1 MNNGC
6 TSSPPRR
13 SSRRRIRGVSFGR
26 HSHRDPSEHT
36 PRRAPLWLFLLIGA
50 AALIISLIASTTF
63 GSAQYDVGQVWSVIR
78 AHFGGAGTPDTSL
91 DSVVWDLRAP
101 RGVLAAIVG
110 AGLALAGV
118 AIQTLVRNPLADP
131 YLLGISSG
139 ASVGATS
146 VITLGWFSSFGLFAL
161 TGGALAGAI
170 AATLTVYFVA
180 MGQGGLTPLRL
191 VLSGVVI
198 SAAFSA
204 IANFMIFKSPY
215 EQAAQGVMFWMLG
228 SVAGATWSKLWIP
241 SAIVA
246 VTFALLMAV
255 SSQLDALAAGP
266 DTAAALGINVAVL
279 RQCLFFLQ
287 AILVGA
293 LVAVSGGIGF
303 VGLVIPHIARLLVGP
318 RHRRLVPA
326 AMLCGAIFLVWVDVL
341 ARVAAIPQEIPLG
354 VVTGIIGAPVF
365 LILMG
370 RSHYR
375 FGGQE

>member
-6 TSSPPRR
+6 TSSPPRT

-26 HSHRDPSEHT
+26 RSRRDPSEHT

-63 GSAQYDVGQVWSVIR
+63 GSAQYDVSQVWSVIR
-78 AHFGGAGTPDTSL
+78 AHFGGAGTPDASL

-204 IANFMIFKSPY
+204 IANFMIFQSPY
-215 EQAAQGVMFWMLG
+215 GQAAQGVMFWMLG

-365 LILMG
+365 LILMR

>member
-1 MNNGC
+1 M
-6 TSSPPRR
+6 
-13 SSRRRIRGVSFGR
+13 GV
-26 HSHRDPSEHT
+26 
-36 PRRAPLWLFLLIGA
+36 AV
-50 AALIISLIASTTF
+50 LIISLIASTTF
-63 GSAQYDVGQVWSVIR
+63 GSARYDVGQVWSVIR
-78 AHFGGAGTPDTSL
+78 AHFGGTGTPDASL

-101 RGVLAAIVG
+101 RGILAAIVG

-191 VLSGVVI
+191 VLSGVAI

-204 IANFMIFKSPY
+204 IANFMVFKSPY
-215 EQAAQGVMFWMLG
+215 GQAAQGVMFWMLG
-228 SVAGATWSKLWIP
+228 SVAGVTWSKLWIP

-246 VTFALLMAV
+246 VTFVLLMAV
-255 SSQLDALAAGP
+255 SSQLDALSAGP

>member
-1 MNNGC
+1 MGFACSAGC
-6 TSSPPRR
+6 VSRNRR
-13 SSRRRIRGVSFGR
+13 SRPSAGWRRHPNSGQESAGRPVFVGDFVGCQRGGNVG
-26 HSHRDPSEHT
+26 HH
-36 PRRAPLWLFLLIGA
+36 PR
-50 AALIISLIASTTF
+50 
-63 GSAQYDVGQVWSVIR
+63 
-78 AHFGGAGTPDTSL
+78 
-91 DSVVWDLRAP
+91 VV
-101 RGVLAAIVG
+101 
-110 AGLALAGV
+110 
-118 AIQTLVRNPLADP
+118 
-131 YLLGISSG
+131 
-139 ASVGATS
+139 
-146 VITLGWFSSFGLFAL
+146 FAL

-215 EQAAQGVMFWMLG
+215 GQAAQGVMFWMLG

-365 LILMG
+365 LMLMG

>member
-1 MNNGC
+1 
-6 TSSPPRR
+6 
-13 SSRRRIRGVSFGR
+13 
-26 HSHRDPSEHT
+26 
-36 PRRAPLWLFLLIGA
+36 
-50 AALIISLIASTTF
+50 
-63 GSAQYDVGQVWSVIR
+63 
-78 AHFGGAGTPDTSL
+78 
-91 DSVVWDLRAP
+91 
-101 RGVLAAIVG
+101 
-110 AGLALAGV
+110 
-118 AIQTLVRNPLADP
+118 
-131 YLLGISSG
+131 
-139 ASVGATS
+139 
-146 VITLGWFSSFGLFAL
+146 
-161 TGGALAGAI
+161 
-170 AATLTVYFVA
+170 
-180 MGQGGLTPLRL
+180 
-191 VLSGVVI
+191 
-198 SAAFSA
+198 
-204 IANFMIFKSPY
+204 MIFKSPY
-215 EQAAQGVMFWMLG
+215 GQAAQGVMFWMLG
-228 SVAGATWSKLWIP
+228 SVAGATRSKLWIP

-246 VTFALLMAV
+246 VTFVLLMAV

-266 DTAAALGINVAVL
+266 DTAAALGINVAAL

-326 AMLCGAIFLVWVDVL
+326 AMICGAIFLVWVDVL

>member
-6 TSSPPRR
+6 TSSPLRT
-13 SSRRRIRGVSFGR
+13 SSQRRIRGVSFGR
-26 HSHRDPSEHT
+26 RSHRNPAQCKS
-36 PRRAPLWLFLLIGA
+36 RRAPLWLFLLIGA

-78 AHFGGAGTPDTSL
+78 AHFGGTGTQDASL

-215 EQAAQGVMFWMLG
+215 GQAAQGVMFWMLG

-241 SAIVA
+241 SVIVA
-246 VTFALLMAV
+246 VTFVLLMAV

-266 DTAAALGINVAVL
+266 DTAAALGINVALL

-318 RHRRLVPA
+318 RHRRLIPA
-326 AMLCGAIFLVWVDVL
+326 AMVCGAIFLVWVDVL

>member
-6 TSSPPRR
+6 TSSPPRT

-26 HSHRDPSEHT
+26 RSRRDPSEHT

-63 GSAQYDVGQVWSVIR
+63 GSAQYDVSQVWSVIR
-78 AHFGGAGTPDTSL
+78 AHFGGAGTPDASL

-215 EQAAQGVMFWMLG
+215 GQAAQGVMFWMLG

-365 LILMG
+365 LILIR

>member
-6 TSSPPRR
+6 TSSPPRT

-26 HSHRDPSEHT
+26 RSRRDPSEHT

-63 GSAQYDVGQVWSVIR
+63 GSAQYDVSQVWSVIR
-78 AHFGGAGTPDTSL
+78 AHFGGAGTPDASL

-146 VITLGWFSSFGLFAL
+146 VITLGWFSPFGLFAL

-215 EQAAQGVMFWMLG
+215 GQAAQGVMFWMLG

-365 LILMG
+365 LILMR

>member
-6 TSSPPRR
+6 TSSPTRT
-13 SSRRRIRGVSFGR
+13 SSRRRPRGVSFKGR
-26 HSHRDPSEHT
+26 FHRDPSERT
-36 PRRAPLWLFLLIGA
+36 SRRAPLWLFMLIGT
-50 AALIISLIASTTF
+50 AALIISLSASTMF

-78 AHFGGAGTPDTSL
+78 AHVGCTGTPDASL

-215 EQAAQGVMFWMLG
+215 GQAAQGVMFWMLG

-241 SAIVA
+241 SVIVA
-246 VTFALLMAV
+246 VTFVLLMAV
-255 SSQLDALAAGP
+255 SSQLDALSAGP
-266 DTAAALGINVAVL
+266 APAAARGSNVPAL
-279 RQCLFFLQ
+279 RQCEFLLQ

-293 LVAVSGGIGF
+293 LVAGSGGIGF

-341 ARVAAIPQEIPLG
+341 ARVAAIPLVIPRG
-354 VVTGIIGAPVF
+354 VVTGMLGGPVW
-365 LILMG
+365 LSRLG

>member
-6 TSSPPRR
+6 TSSPPRT

-26 HSHRDPSEHT
+26 RSRRDPSEHT
-36 PRRAPLWLFLLIGA
+36 PRRTPLWLFLLIGA

-63 GSAQYDVGQVWSVIR
+63 GSAQYDVSQVWSVIR
-78 AHFGGAGTPDTSL
+78 AHFGGAGTPDASL

-215 EQAAQGVMFWMLG
+215 GQAAQGVMFWMLG

-365 LILMG
+365 LILMR